1 MIRYVG
7 LFRCLQDDH
16 WQVTF
21 PDLPGC
27 LARGE
32 TFQEA
37 YESARDALAD
47 ELIAADGPPRPR
59 TTLEIIL
66 DARKDPALGRAL
78 VGAVMHL
85 VPFEDP
91 RDPVAAVPRNLGAP
105 PLRDAVAAQL
115 PE

>member
-78 VGAVMHL
+78 VWARSCIL
-85 VPFEDP
+85 FRSRIRAIPLP
-91 RDPVAAVPRNLGAP
+91 RCREIWARRRYAMR
-105 PLRDAVAAQL
+105 
-115 PE
+115 